1 MQLPPSASSKPAST
15 DIYKSRTS
23 LHPSTNTKKTNQPK
37 VTVKQVSFNRP
48 FSATPKIAIIG
59 GGASG
64 LACAQQLAFHSIPSV
79 VFDTGEHGVGGRL
92 ATRSSVDASLLKT
105 TPSSPPL
112 PQNSMVFDHAAQY
125 IQSYNPAFINI
136 LHQWERKMFIKE
148 WKGTIGR
155 IEKPGTLSEFP
166 QNGDYSKVYVAE
178 GGMRQLATDMS
189 TELLSS
195 GLVEI
200 RRPQW
205 VSNIYHDGKNNGW
218 RVEGKGRRKEGLF
231 DAVVIAHNG
240 KCANRLTSPMGV
252 PDVHRQLKRL
262 KLSANWV
269 VMVTFERPVFP
280 SDYHDNRELPPFE
293 GAHVYDSNEV
303 LLWAGNNTKKL
314 GMHSGNSSS
323 NTSSNNTSSSEIECW
338 TLISTNKYGKL
349 NKVPQEAVPAAKSEQ
364 VIQDLLTAFQQ
375 SLSSQDHPY
384 PLPPVVFSRAQ
395 LWGAALPLNSPY
407 VPCIWDGR
415 GRVGICGDWVAG
427 RGSVESAVLSGI
439 AVAEEICKCRGLT
452 GRDMVSS
459 SVGLDAEFHKIDG
472 EDIIVVEKKE
482 KLVLTSL
489 RTTKF

>member
-1 MQLPPSASSKPAST
+1 MQLPLSASSKPAST
-15 DIYKSRTS
+15 DIYKPITS
-23 LHPSTNTKKTNQPK
+23 LYPSANTKKPNQSK
-37 VTVKQVSFNRP
+37 VPVKQVSFDRP
-48 FSATPKIAIIG
+48 FSATPTIAIIG

-92 ATRSSVDASLLKT
+92 ATRSSLDASLLKT
-105 TPSSPPL
+105 TPSPPPL

-125 IQSYNPAFINI
+125 IQSNNPAFINI

-148 WKGTIGR
+148 WKGTIGS

-166 QNGDYSKVYVAE
+166 KNGDSFSKVYVAE
-178 GGMRQLATDMS
+178 GGMRQLATNMS
-189 TELLSS
+189 TELISS

-240 KCANRLTSPMGV
+240 KCANRLTAPMGV
-252 PDVHRQLKRL
+252 PDIHRQLKRL

-269 VMVTFERPVFP
+269 VMVAFERPVFP
-280 SDYHDNRELPPFE
+280 SDYHDSRELPPFE
-293 GAHVYDSNEV
+293 GAHVDDSNEV

-314 GMHSGNSSS
+314 GMHSGSNS
-323 NTSSNNTSSSEIECW
+323 NISSSEIECW
-338 TLISTNKYGKL
+338 TLLSTNKYGKL

-375 SLSSQDHPY
+375 TLSSQDHLY
-384 PLPPVVFSRAQ
+384 PLPPVLFSRAQ

-439 AVAEEICKCRGLT
+439 AVAEEISKCRGLT
-452 GRDMVSS
+452 GRDMTVSS

-482 KLVLTSL
+482 KSVLTSR
-489 RTTKF
+489 RTM